1 MVASRPRNDPPGE
14 SPETSESLIG
24 RSLLRSEDDR
34 LLKGAGRFVA
44 DRVLPGM
51 LHAVVLRSPHAHAR
65 LLSIDAADARAMP
78 GVVAVYTGAD
88 LAAAGF
94 KPLPCVRPIESIDG
108 RPFSPPPRHALAIDL
123 VRHVGDPVALI
134 VGETLAAATD
144 AADLVMVDYDPLP
157 AAIDPETS
165 PEIAFLWEKGDRAAV
180 DAAMAVAAAVVELRV
195 VNNRV
200 LMFPI
205 EPRGAIGHYDPA
217 TGGYILE
224 TPTQGAHLIRRLVA
238 PSLGVEEAKLR
249 VVTED
254 VGGSF
259 GLKLVN
265 APEQT
270 LVLFAAK
277 LLGRPVRWI
286 ANRSESCASDNA
298 GRDHVSR
305 ARAAFDAAGRI
316 LALEVR
322 TFGNLGAYASALS
335 PTTHTAGFGATLGG
349 PYAIPAI
356 YLHATG
362 VYTHMAPTD
371 AYRGS
376 GKPES
381 LHLTERLMER
391 AARQLGIDPVE
402 LRRRNLVPS
411 AAMPYKAATGYV
423 FDSGDFPGALDR
435 ALAVADWTGFSARR
449 EAAQA
454 KGLRLG
460 IGICCY
466 IHTTGVTS
474 SEISR
479 AELDPDGVVLVKTGL
494 QSSGQGHETTL
505 AQLVADRVG
514 VPLGRVRL
522 MQGDTG
528 KLGATGGPTAGSSS
542 LQVGG
547 VTILRAV
554 EKMIEAAREAA
565 AEQLETAS
573 VDLDFAGGRFT
584 VRGTDRWIDLP
595 TLARRLA
602 AADMPGCAG
611 EAALEGPTLT
621 VPNGAYVAE
630 VEVDPETG
638 VVRLLRF
645 SGADDV
651 GRRLNPL
658 LVEGQLH
665 GALAQGIGQAL
676 IERVVYDPETGQLLS
691 GSLMDYGL
699 PRATDLPNFD
709 LVAADIPTANNPLGM
724 KGVAEVGC
732 IGAPAA
738 VMNAVIDAL
747 GGEEID
753 MPATPEIVWRALNR
767 KDLP

>member
-1 MVASRPRNDPPGE
+1 MVAARSQSDRPRAGPEE
-14 SPETSESLIG
+14 SETLIG
-24 RSLLRSEDDR
+24 RSLLRGEDDR
-34 LLKGAGRFVA
+34 LLKGAGRFIA
-44 DRVLPGM
+44 DRRLPGM
-51 LHAVVLRSPHAHAR
+51 LHAVLHRSPHAHATI
-65 LLSIDAADARAMP
+65 LGIDATDARAMP
-78 GVVAVYTGAD
+78 GVVAVFTGAD

-94 KPLPCVRPIESIDG
+94 RPLPCVRPIESIDG
-108 RPFSPPPRHALAIDL
+108 RPFSPPSRHALAVNR
-123 VRHVGDPVALI
+123 VRHVGDPIALVVA
-134 VGETLAAATD
+134 ESMAAASD
-144 AADLVMVDYDPLP
+144 AADLVLVDYDPLP

-165 PEIAFLWEKGDRAAV
+165 PEIAFVWEKGERAAV
-180 DAAMAVAAAVVELRV
+180 DAAMAAAAAIVELRV

-205 EPRGAIGHYDPA
+205 EPRGAIGEHDPVSGRY
-217 TGGYILE
+217 TLY

-238 PSLGVEEAKLR
+238 PSLDVGEEKLR

-277 LLGRPVRWI
+277 VLGRPVCWI
-286 ANRSESCASDNA
+286 ATRSESCASDNA
-298 GRDHVSR
+298 GRDHVSH
-305 ARAAFDAAGRI
+305 ARAAFDADGRI

-335 PTTHTAGFGATLGG
+335 PTTHTAGFAATLGG
-349 PYAIPAI
+349 AYAIPAM
-356 YLHATG
+356 HVRSTG
-362 VYTHMAPTD
+362 VYTHVAPTD

-381 LHLTERLMER
+381 LSLTERLMER
-391 AARQLGIDPVE
+391 AARELGLDPVE
-402 LRRRNLVPS
+402 IRRRNLVP
-411 AAMPYKAATGYV
+411 ATAMPYRAATGYV
-423 FDSGDFPGALDR
+423 FDSGDFPAALERALD
-435 ALAVADWTGFSARR
+435 VADWRGFPARR
-449 EAAQA
+449 AAAVA
-454 KGLRLG
+454 KGLRRG
-460 IGICCY
+460 IGISCY

-479 AELDPDGVVLVKTGL
+479 VELEQDGHVVVKTGL

-505 AQLVADRVG
+505 AQLVADRLGLPVG
-514 VPLGRVRL
+514 RIRL
-522 MQGDTG
+522 LQGDTG
-528 KLGATGGPTAGSSS
+528 KLAATGGPSAGSSS

-547 VTILRAV
+547 VTIMRAV
-554 EKMIEAAREAA
+554 ERMLEAARGAA
-565 AEQLETAS
+565 AEQLETAA
-573 VDLDFAGGRFT
+573 VDLDFSGGAF
-584 VRGTDRWIDLP
+584 VIRGTDRAIDLAA
-595 TLARRLA
+595 LAQRLA
-602 AADMPGCAG
+602 AADLPVCAG
-611 EAALEGPTLT
+611 EAALEGSTLT

-630 VEVDPETG
+630 VEIDPETG
-638 VVRLLRF
+638 EVRLLRF
-645 SGADDV
+645 SGADDA
-651 GRRLNPL
+651 GRRLNPM

-676 IERVVYDPETGQLLS
+676 TERVVYDRATGQLLS
-691 GSLMDYGL
+691 GSLMDYGI

-709 LVAADIPTANNPLGM
+709 LVAVDVPTANNPLGM

-738 VMNAVIDAL
+738 VMNAVIDAI

-753 MPATPEIVWRALNR
+753 MPATPEVVWRALNR
-767 KDLP
+767 KDPR